1 MLILKRLMTVTI
13 WMVAL
18 NIGTGNAEEVY
29 SYPWS
34 GSNYFASS
42 TGGISSS
49 IRPSGNS
56 VTFHLLTDRCV
67 RGNASDTYKDD
78 CDRGIFRS
86 QLQRESELSMNRD
99 LRYNF
104 SIKDAGVQG
113 LGLRSLG
120 MNIFEIK
127 PYGNA
132 SPTVPT
138 FVLYFQPKTRQLLA
152 NIVMTNNVGGANVH
166 LPNREINTVIGSMK
180 SNWNDFQIETKQST
194 RKDGYIKIRQ
204 NGVLIYEYHGQTSYA
219 HQFGLQYWFGPYIC
233 CGNTPTDEPNHT
245 LVYRSINGS
254 VVNSNDEPVT
264 NFSTYVNKYGD
275 LLAAYNANSGGQSK
289 TAWGKRHY
297 CDYGQG
303 EGRTS
308 SGLTSSVCATT
319 LDTTSSTIKV
329 SVNDILERGNRFSDE
344 ITQGV
349 GEFSR
354 IAVFNGGIFSFK
366 DYETFRAIKVRE
378 NQGLMLGFSKHRD
391 KDGVLH
397 DPVGIGWLFD
407 DVALMVAQDN
417 SMFGYRAEGVFDFK
431 DPSTT
436 YIGAGFRKKLAGKA
450 MLYTDL
456 MYAFGRSQPGE
467 LTALSHLH
475 ALGLETR
482 LDIRANWRN
491 RFRFRF
497 DLPLRIE
504 HGSSRFY
511 VEQGGRVHPL
521 VIDLEPAVRQFSLS
535 FNHSYRW
542 SRKLRLISEI
552 NYTHNPNHRRGRN
565 DYRAHLRVQYRF

>member
-1 MLILKRLMTVTI
+1 MKAIQFAALIVTFFSGPI
-13 WMVAL
+13 A
-18 NIGTGNAEEVY
+18 AEEVY

-34 GSNYFASS
+34 GSNYFAKS
-42 TGGISSS
+42 TSGISSG
-49 IRPSGNS
+49 IITSGNS

-67 RGNASDTYKDD
+67 RGNASDTYQDD

-104 SIKDAGVQG
+104 SIKDDGVQG

-138 FVLYFQPKTRQLLA
+138 FVLYFQPKTRKLLA

-166 LPNREINTVIGSMK
+166 LPNTEINTVIGSMK

-521 VIDLEPAVRQFSLS
+521 VIDLEPAVRQSSLS

>member
-1 MLILKRLMTVTI
+1 MKAIQFAALIVTFFSGPI
-13 WMVAL
+13 A
-18 NIGTGNAEEVY
+18 AEEVY

-34 GSNYFASS
+34 GSNYFAKS
-42 TGGISSS
+42 TSGISSG
-49 IRPSGNS
+49 IITSGNS

-67 RGNASDTYKDD
+67 RGNASDTYQDD

-104 SIKDAGVQG
+104 SIKDDGVQG

-138 FVLYFQPKTRQLLA
+138 FVLYFQPKTRKLLA

-166 LPNREINTVIGSMK
+166 LPNTEINTVIGSMK

-233 CGNTPTDEPNHT
+233 CGNTPTGEPNHT

-456 MYAFGRSQPGE
+456 MYAFGRSRPGE
-467 LTALSHLH
+467 LTMLSHLH

>member
-1 MLILKRLMTVTI
+1 MNMLILKRLMTVTI

-104 SIKDAGVQG
+104 SIKDDGVQG

-180 SNWNDFQIETKQST
+180 LNWNDFQVETKQST
-194 RKDGYIKIRQ
+194 GNDGYIKIRQ
-204 NGVLIYEYHGQTSYA
+204 NGILIYEYHGQTSYP
-219 HQFGLQYWFGPYIC
+219 HPYGLQYWFGPYIC
-233 CGNTPTDEPNHT
+233 CDNTPVGEPNHT
-245 LVYRSINGS
+245 LVYRGVNGS
-254 VVNSNDEPVT
+254 VINSKPLID
-264 NFSTYVNKYGD
+264 FSTYV
-275 LLAAYNANSGGQSK
+275 
-289 TAWGKRHY
+289 
-297 CDYGQG
+297 
-303 EGRTS
+303 
-308 SGLTSSVCATT
+308 
-319 LDTTSSTIKV
+319 
-329 SVNDILERGNRFSDE
+329 
-344 ITQGV
+344 
-349 GEFSR
+349 
-354 IAVFNGGIFSFK
+354 
-366 DYETFRAIKVRE
+366 FRA
-378 NQGLMLGFSKHRD
+378 S
-391 KDGVLH
+391 
-397 DPVGIGWLFD
+397 
-407 DVALMVAQDN
+407 
-417 SMFGYRAEGVFDFK
+417 
-431 DPSTT
+431 
-436 YIGAGFRKKLAGKA
+436 
-450 MLYTDL
+450 
-456 MYAFGRSQPGE
+456 
-467 LTALSHLH
+467 
-475 ALGLETR
+475 
-482 LDIRANWRN
+482 
-491 RFRFRF
+491 
-497 DLPLRIE
+497 
-504 HGSSRFY
+504 
-511 VEQGGRVHPL
+511 
-521 VIDLEPAVRQFSLS
+521 
-535 FNHSYRW
+535 
-542 SRKLRLISEI
+542 
-552 NYTHNPNHRRGRN
+552 
-565 DYRAHLRVQYRF
+565 

>member
-1 MLILKRLMTVTI
+1 MKAIQFAALIVTFFSGPI
-13 WMVAL
+13 A
-18 NIGTGNAEEVY
+18 AEEVY

-34 GSNYFASS
+34 GSNYFAKS
-42 TGGISSS
+42 TSGISSG
-49 IRPSGNS
+49 IITSGNS

-67 RGNASDTYKDD
+67 RGNASDTYQDD

-104 SIKDAGVQG
+104 SIKDDGVQG

-138 FVLYFQPKTRQLLA
+138 FVLYFQPKTRKLLA

-166 LPNREINTVIGSMK
+166 LPNTEINTVIGSMK

-233 CGNTPTDEPNHT
+233 CGNTPTGEPNHT

-456 MYAFGRSQPGE
+456 MYAFGRSRPGE
-467 LTALSHLH
+467 LTMLSHLH

-521 VIDLEPAVRQFSLS
+521 VIDLEPAVRQSSLS

-542 SRKLRLISEI
+542 SRKSRLISEI

>member
-1 MLILKRLMTVTI
+1 MNMLILKRLMTVTI
-13 WMVAL
+13 WMVVL
-18 NIGTGNAEEVY
+18 DIGTGNAEEVY

-104 SIKDAGVQG
+104 SIKDDGVQG

-180 SNWNDFQIETKQST
+180 SNWNDFQIETKQSV
-194 RKDGYIKIRQ
+194 RKGGYIKIWQ
-204 NGVLIYEYHGQTSYA
+204 NGILIYEYHGQTSYP
-219 HQFGLQYWFGPYIC
+219 HPYGLQYWFGPYIC
-233 CGNTPTDEPNHT
+233 CDNTPVGEPNHT
-245 LVYRSINGS
+245 LVYRGVNGS
-254 VVNSNDEPVT
+254 VINSKPLID
-264 NFSTYVNKYGD
+264 FSTYVDKYGD

-289 TAWGKRHY
+289 ATWGKRHY
-297 CDYGQG
+297 CNYGHG
-303 EGRTS
+303 EGRSS

-319 LDTTSSTIKV
+319 LATTSPTIKV
-329 SVNDILERGNRFSDE
+329 SVKDVLGRGNRFSTE
-344 ITQGV
+344 IIRGV
-349 GEFSR
+349 GEFSKT
-354 IAVFNGGIFSFK
+354 AVFNGDIFSFK

-378 NQGLMLGFSKHRD
+378 SQGLMLGFSKHRD

-417 SMFGYRAEGVFDFK
+417 SIFGYRAEGVFDFK

-436 YIGAGFRKKLAGKA
+436 YVDVGFRKKLTGKA

-456 MYAFGRSQPGE
+456 MYAFGRSRPGE
-467 LTALSHLH
+467 LTTLSHLH

-491 RFRFRF
+491 RFQFRF

-521 VIDLEPAVRQFSLS
+521 VIDLEPAARQSSLS
-535 FNHSYRW
+535 FNHSYRL
-542 SRKLRLISEI
+542 SRKSQLISDI
-552 NYTHNPNHRRGRN
+552 HYTHNPDHRQGA
-565 DYRAHLRVQYRF
+565 DGYSAKISYWVGF

>member
-1 MLILKRLMTVTI
+1 MKAIQFAALIVTFFSGPI
-13 WMVAL
+13 A
-18 NIGTGNAEEVY
+18 AEEVY

-34 GSNYFASS
+34 GSNYFAKS
-42 TGGISSS
+42 TSGISSG
-49 IRPSGNS
+49 IITSGNS

-67 RGNASDTYKDD
+67 RGNASDTYQDD

-104 SIKDAGVQG
+104 SIKDDGVQG

-138 FVLYFQPKTRQLLA
+138 FVLYFQPKTRKLLA

-166 LPNREINTVIGSMK
+166 LPNTEINTVIGSMK

-233 CGNTPTDEPNHT
+233 CGNTPTGEPNHT

-289 TAWGKRHY
+289 SAWGKRHY

-456 MYAFGRSQPGE
+456 MYAFGRSRPGE
-467 LTALSHLH
+467 LTMLSHLH

-521 VIDLEPAVRQFSLS
+521 VIDLEPAVRQSSLS

>member
-1 MLILKRLMTVTI
+1 MNMLILKRLMTVTI
-13 WMVAL
+13 WMVVL
-18 NIGTGNAEEVY
+18 DIGTGNAEEVY

-104 SIKDAGVQG
+104 SIKDDGVQG

-138 FVLYFQPKTRQLLA
+138 FVLYFQPKPRQLLA

-180 SNWNDFQIETKQST
+180 LNWNNFQVETKQST
-194 RKDGYIKIRQ
+194 GNDGYIKIRQ
-204 NGVLIYEYHGQTSYA
+204 NGILIYEYHGQTSYP
-219 HQFGLQYWFGPYIC
+219 HPYGLQYWFGPYIC
-233 CGNTPTDEPNHT
+233 CDNTPVGEPNHT
-245 LVYRSINGS
+245 LVYRGVNGS
-254 VVNSNDEPVT
+254 VINSKPLID
-264 NFSTYVNKYGD
+264 FSTYVNKYGD

-289 TAWGKRHY
+289 ATWGKRHY
-297 CDYGQG
+297 CNYGHG
-303 EGRTS
+303 EGRSS

-319 LDTTSSTIKV
+319 LATTTPTIKV
-329 SVNDILERGNRFSDE
+329 SVKDILERGNRFSTE
-344 ITQGV
+344 ITRGV
-349 GEFSR
+349 GEFSKT
-354 IAVFNGGIFSFK
+354 AVFNGDIFSFK

-378 NQGLMLGFSKHRD
+378 SQGLMLGFSKHRD

-417 SMFGYRAEGVFDFK
+417 SIFGYRAEGVFDFK

-436 YIGAGFRKKLAGKA
+436 YVNAGFRKKLTGKA

-456 MYAFGRSQPGE
+456 MYAFGRSRPGE
-467 LTALSHLH
+467 LTTLSHLH

-491 RFRFRF
+491 RFQFRF

-511 VEQGGRVHPL
+511 VEQEGRVHPL
-521 VIDLEPAVRQFSLS
+521 VIDLEPAARQSSLS
-535 FNHSYRW
+535 FNHSYRL
-542 SRKLRLISEI
+542 SRKSQLISDI
-552 NYTHNPNHRRGRN
+552 HYTHNPDHRQGAN
-565 DYRAHLRVQYRF
+565 GYRAHLRVQCRF

>member
-1 MLILKRLMTVTI
+1 MNMLILKRLMTVTI

-18 NIGTGNAEEVY
+18 GIGTGNAEEVY

-104 SIKDAGVQG
+104 SIKDDGVQG

-180 SNWNDFQIETKQST
+180 SNWNDFQIETKQSV
-194 RKDGYIKIRQ
+194 RKDGYIKIWQ
-204 NGVLIYEYHGQTSYA
+204 NGILIYEYHGQTSYP
-219 HQFGLQYWFGPYIC
+219 HPYGLQYWFGPYIC
-233 CGNTPTDEPNHT
+233 CDNTPVGEPNHT
-245 LVYRSINGS
+245 LAYRGINGS
-254 VVNSNDEPVT
+254 VINSKPFI
-264 NFSTYVNKYGD
+264 NFSTYVDKYGD

-289 TAWGKRHY
+289 ATWGKQHY
-297 CDYGQG
+297 CGYGHG

-308 SGLTSSVCATT
+308 SGLTSSVCTTTLATT
-319 LDTTSSTIKV
+319 SPTIKV
-329 SVNDILERGNRFSDE
+329 SVNDILERGNRFSTE
-344 ITQGV
+344 ITRGV
-349 GEFSR
+349 GEFSKTV
-354 IAVFNGGIFSFK
+354 VFNGDIFSFK
-366 DYETFRAIKVRE
+366 DYETFRVIKVRE

-436 YIGAGFRKKLAGKA
+436 YVDAGFRRKLAGNM

-467 LTALSHLH
+467 LTTLSHLH

-482 LDIRANWRN
+482 LDVQAGLRH
-491 RFRFRF
+491 RFQFRF

-511 VEQGGRVHPL
+511 VEQGGRVYPL
-521 VIDLEPAVRQFSLS
+521 VIDLEPAARQSTMSL
-535 FNHSYRW
+535 NHSYRL
-542 SRKLRLISEI
+542 SRKSQLISDI
-552 NYTHNPNHRRGRN
+552 HYTHNPDHRRARN
-565 DYRAHLRVQYRF
+565 DYSAHLRIQYRF